1 MKTTILHAHLGASA
15 IARAFA
21 STSMRVSRVALAMT
35 NRSQRNAVGATY
47 SLANSQGEKI
57 ALVSIAQQGLGSTR
71 RAATRM
77 ALSGDLTSAL
87 RAASQDYESSGAVSP
102 ETMSRM
108 RQLLGEV
115 DA

>member
-1 MKTTILHAHLGASA
+1 MKTAIFQVACAATSTAALAS
-15 IARAFA
+15 
-21 STSMRVSRVALAMT
+21 RVRRVALVMT
-35 NRSQRNAVGATY
+35 NRAQRNAVGATY
-47 SLANSQGEKI
+47 SLANERGEKI

-77 ALSGDLTSAL
+77 ALSGELTSAL
-87 RAASQDYESSGAVSP
+87 RAASLDYESSGAVSP
-102 ETMSRM
+102 DTMNRM

>member
-1 MKTTILHAHLGASA
+1 MKTTIHQMASA
-15 IARAFA
+15 SAGPASLAARVRRIAL
-21 STSMRVSRVALAMT
+21 VLT
-35 NRSQRNAVGATY
+35 NRAQRNTVGATY
-47 SLANSQGEKI
+47 SLANERGEKI

-77 ALSGDLTSAL
+77 ALSGELTSAL
-87 RAASQDYESSGAVSP
+87 RAASRDYESSGAVSP
-102 ETMSRM
+102 ETMNRM